1 MDIITSMKTIFKSIA
16 IGSLTFLASCGNGNE
31 WKIDGKISGLNE
43 TDLVILEGNNQGYWY
58 PMDTLEMR
66 PDGSFKYS
74 HAAQGYPDIYRLR
87 VNTSSL
93 YFPIDSIET
102 VTISAEA
109 PDIALNHSISGTPQA
124 RNMMIVDSLLMN
136 SANQH
141 GVTTVVNDENL
152 KHELGQILLAD
163 PAGIVTYYIISKKIN
178 GKPLYNPANK
188 MDLRYIG
195 AVANAFNDMRPSD
208 PRTSYLRRLFLSNR
222 VSEST
227 QTSNIPVTE
236 VKAFDIKRFDN
247 VGKEH
252 SLLELTESG
261 KVVLLN
267 FTAYTVDESPAFNV
281 ALNKVYE
288 RYHNQGFEIFQ
299 VSLDADEYAWKQTA
313 KNLPWITV
321 LNGAADGA
329 EILSLYNVTS
339 IPTVFLFNRNGEL
352 VERVTDIS
360 ALDSSIAKLL

>member
-1 MDIITSMKTIFKSIA
+1 MKTIFKSIA

-31 WKIDGKISGLNE
+31 WKIDGKISGLNG

-58 PMDTLEMR
+58 PMDTLAMR
-66 PDGSFKYS
+66 VMGSFKYS

-267 FTAYTVDESPAFNV
+267 FTAYTVDEQPPFN
-281 ALNKVYE
+281 AP
-288 RYHNQGFEIFQ
+288 
-299 VSLDADEYAWKQTA
+299 DADEYAWKQTA